1 MSKTKTKS
9 KTKSKTKTKK
19 RHYKKHNKSH
29 KHRAHKN
36 RSYRKRTHRNRR
48 RRLLGSKGV
57 SIFTIPE
64 KTQSEII
71 SVNNRETGNMI
82 PGLRNM

>member
-9 KTKSKTKTKK
+9 KSKTKTKSK
-19 RHYKKHNKSH
+19 KSHHKKH
-29 KHRAHKN
+29 RT
-36 RSYRKRTHRNRR
+36 YRKRTHKKRTHRKRR

>member
-1 MSKTKTKS
+1 MSKTKTK
-9 KTKSKTKTKK
+9 
-19 RHYKKHNKSH
+19 KSH
-29 KHRAHKN
+29 HKKN
-36 RSYRKRTHRNRR
+36 KTHRKRTHKKRTHNRTHRNKKTRP
-48 RRLLGSKGV
+48 LASKGV

-71 SVNNRETGNMI
+71 LVDNRETGNMI